1 MSIHYDKPNLM
12 KSYVISLFIL
22 LCCLGCDNTE
32 DLTNQVRDSISKEL
46 SEKNLEMY
54 GLETNII
61 SLDLVGKGNN
71 EFVGILRTN
80 EIRKKGSKYYNSGD
94 STDNNFEFEYDVYV
108 ISDGKKYSYEIKD
121 KRVVKN

>member
-1 MSIHYDKPNLM
+1 MEFLLQFKRVIIKPKLY
-12 KSYVISLFIL
+12 SFFIFFLFT
-22 LCCLGCDNTE
+22 CLGCNNTE

-71 EFVGILRTN
+71 EYVGILRTN
-80 EIRKKGSKYYNSGD
+80 EFRRKGSKYYNSKD
-94 STDNNFEFEYDVYV
+94 TNDNNFYFEYSVSV
-108 ISDGKKYSYEIKD
+108 ISDGKKFMYQIEN
-121 KRVVKN
+121 KR

>member
-1 MSIHYDKPNLM
+1 M
-12 KSYVISLFIL
+12 KSYVIPLFIF
-22 LCCLGCDNTE
+22 LCCLSCDNTE
-32 DLTNQVRDSISKEL
+32 DLNNQVKDSISKEL

-80 EIRKKGSKYYNSGD
+80 EIRKKGSKYYNIGD

-108 ISDGKKYSYEIKD
+108 ISDGSKFQYELQG
-121 KRVVKN
+121 KRPRN

>member
-1 MSIHYDKPNLM
+1 MSIHYDKPNTM
-12 KSYVISLFIL
+12 KPYVIPLFIL
-22 LCCLGCDNTE
+22 LYCLGCDNTE

-61 SLDLVGKGNN
+61 SLDLVGKGGN

-80 EIRKKGSKYYNSGD
+80 EIRKKGSKYYISGD
-94 STDNNFEFEYDVYV
+94 STDNNFEFEYDVHV
-108 ISDGKKYSYEIKD
+108 ISDGGKFQYELQG
-121 KRVVKN
+121 KRPKN